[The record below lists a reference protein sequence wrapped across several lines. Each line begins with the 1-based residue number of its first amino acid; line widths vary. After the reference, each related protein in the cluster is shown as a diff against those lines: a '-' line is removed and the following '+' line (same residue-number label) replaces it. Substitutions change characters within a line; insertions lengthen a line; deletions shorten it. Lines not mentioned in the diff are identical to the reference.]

1 MIAIETGDRFVD
13 FYAYYLIFS
22 PLIDIIE
29 VFAIV
34 ILAMRFYKK
43 HK

>member
-1 MIAIETGDRFVD
+1 MNIFETVDRFED
-13 FYAYYLIFS
+13 FYAYYLILS
-22 PLIDIIE
+22 PVIDIIE

>member
-1 MIAIETGDRFVD
+1 MNIFETGDRFVD
-13 FYAYYLIFS
+13 FYAYYLILS
-22 PLIDIIE
+22 PVIDIIE

>member
-1 MIAIETGDRFVD
+1 MNIFETGDRFVD

-22 PLIDIIE
+22 PVIDIIE